1 MGVALLTKSLILLF
15 MCMAAAEIAAIAA
28 AGEAGREAGRKG

>member
-1 MGVALLTKSLILLF
+1 MALLTKSLILLF

-28 AGEAGREAGRKG
+28 TGEGGRGKIEPRGY